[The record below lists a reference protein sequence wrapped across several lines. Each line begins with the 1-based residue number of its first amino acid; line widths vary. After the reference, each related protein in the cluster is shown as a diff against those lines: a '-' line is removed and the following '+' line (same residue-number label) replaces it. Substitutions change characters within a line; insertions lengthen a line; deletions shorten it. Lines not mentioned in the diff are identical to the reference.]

1 MTFFKCRLKYLETK
15 ETIEIMRLF
24 QFQFSILILKL
35 YYHGTVKVSKI
46 VQELILKEDTKQE

>member
-1 MTFFKCRLKYLETK
+1 
-15 ETIEIMRLF
+15 MRLF